1 MYGVMELL
9 QMSEVCISASC
20 HWTLISF
27 KTLAL
32 RVVEGQLAQLE
43 SKLFPE
49 LYGFLSPPL

>member
-1 MYGVMELL
+1 MYGVVELL
-9 QMSEVCISASC
+9 QMSEVCVSASC

-32 RVVEGQLAQLE
+32 RVVETQLAPKMFL
-43 SKLFPE
+43 E